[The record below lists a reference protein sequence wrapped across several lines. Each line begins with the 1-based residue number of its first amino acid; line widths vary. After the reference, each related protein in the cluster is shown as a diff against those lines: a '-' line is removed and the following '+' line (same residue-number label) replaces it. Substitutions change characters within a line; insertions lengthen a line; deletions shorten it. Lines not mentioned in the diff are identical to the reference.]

1 MRLLCTV
8 SHCPRQPSVNLAVEL
23 SHLKLKKAEPVTQT
37 TVPCLTRMRFLSH
50 TTKSRCCCCCCV
62 LSSLPQHSFPK
73 TPWLPPRGAS
83 SPWCSAHPSS
93 GPVLLYLLSGAP
105 FTHICSSCG
114 LSLSLA
120 CIYCVVFSSF
130 CFWLSMMVNY
140 QCPFV
145 RSSPVDYRV
154 LRSQ

>member
-50 TTKSRCCCCCCV
+50 TTKSRCCCCCV

-83 SPWCSAHPSS
+83 SPWCSAHPS
-93 GPVLLYLLSGAP
+93 SGAP

-140 QCPFV
+140 QRPFV